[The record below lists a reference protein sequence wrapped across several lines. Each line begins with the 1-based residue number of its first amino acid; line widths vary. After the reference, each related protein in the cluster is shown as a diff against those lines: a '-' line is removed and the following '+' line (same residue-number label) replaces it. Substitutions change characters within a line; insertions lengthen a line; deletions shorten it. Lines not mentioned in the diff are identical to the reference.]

1 MSTSRYTTFDHYAMP
16 IGADGTPY
24 EYLEALRLEVEQ
36 TGQRIGWSEAHGGF
50 WVVAGYEEDREIMMN
65 SVDFSNEG
73 CLFPRYGTGDA
84 KIMLA
89 EHDDPEHKKYR
100 KLVQGPFSAAKVGE
114 FEPALRA
121 SAVDLI
127 ERFIDDGEVDII
139 KGLGEDIPARLT
151 AILLGLPPED
161 GDLYRHWTHAMAF
174 LSVTDPEAAAPIV
187 AEAYAYFE
195 EMLAHRWDHLGDD
208 ILSLVMQC
216 QIDGERLT
224 DLEIKEFWIA
234 LLIGGIH
241 NTARLLGTAIW
252 RLAWDVELRRRL
264 VSRPELIEPA
274 VHEIIRY
281 YTPGLV
287 GRDVVNETTVAGV
300 TMKPGQHLI
309 LAHSLANRD
318 SRVFADPDTFI
329 IERENAS
336 KHLGLGRGIH
346 RCLGAHVVTLEIRIV
361 LEELLR
367 RVPDFEL
374 ASGKPPLW
382 DQGQVAG
389 MGYVP
394 IVFPKGGGYWPRGEQ
409 PELAVA

>member
-1 MSTSRYTTFDHYAMP
+1 MSLYAEFDHYNMP
-16 IGADGTPY
+16 IGPDGTPY
-24 EYLEALRLEVEQ
+24 DYVEALRLEVER
-36 TGQRIGWSEAHGGF
+36 TDTPIGWSEAHGGF
-50 WVVAGYEEDREIMMN
+50 WVVCGYEEDREIMMN
-65 SVDFSNEG
+65 SKDFSNEG

-100 KLVQGPFSAAKVGE
+100 KLVQAPFSANKIGE

-127 ERFIDDGEVDII
+127 ERFIDDGEVDIV
-139 KGLGEDIPARLT
+139 KGLSEDIPARLT
-151 AILLGLPPED
+151 AIILGLPPED

-187 AEAYAYFE
+187 AEAYAYFD
-195 EMLAHRWDHLGDD
+195 EMLAERWDNLGDD

-216 QIDGERLT
+216 EIDGERLT

-241 NTARLLGTAIW
+241 NTARLLGTAVW

-264 VSRPELIEPA
+264 VARPELVRPA
-274 VHEIIRY
+274 VNEIIRY

-287 GRDVVNETTVAGV
+287 GRDVVNEVTIGGV
-300 TMKPGQHLI
+300 RMTPGQHLI
-309 LAHSLANRD
+309 MAHNIANRD
-318 SRVFADPDTFI
+318 GKVFPDPDSFI
-329 IERENAS
+329 VERENAS

-346 RCLGAHVVTLEIRIV
+346 RCLGAHVVTLEIQIV
-361 LEELLR
+361 LEELLK

-374 ASGKPPLW
+374 ARGKWPVW
-382 DQGQVAG
+382 DQGQVSG
-389 MGYVP
+389 FGYVP
-394 IVFPKGGGYWPRGEQ
+394 IEFPRGGGHWQRDGGPQ
-409 PELAVA
+409 VAAAV